1 MTQGAPRNTTR
12 TAAAKKAAE
21 QRLSLDGDVIES
33 TQDGPEFDLD
43 TWLAKRGLLTE
54 RRLKV
59 AGKSFRFTASAT
71 GNQIVEYNTAIK
83 EGSLGD
89 ALGVLLVDPSEKD
102 ELVEAFKQQR
112 QPLTGQLE
120 REYFSQILNYVISG
134 SLSGDAGESSA
145 S

>member
-1 MTQGAPRNTTR
+1 MTQGAPKSTTR
-12 TAAAKKAAE
+12 RKTADE
-21 QRLSLDGDVIES
+21 PVVRDSDVIQ
-33 TQDGPEFDLD
+33 TTPDGPEFDLD
-43 TWLAKRGLLTE
+43 AWLAKRGLTNE

-71 GNQIVEYNTAIK
+71 GNQIVEYNTALK

-102 ELVEAFKQQR
+102 DLVEAFKQQR

-120 REYFSQILNYVISG
+120 REYFNQILNYVISG
-134 SLSGDAGESSA
+134 SVEGESSA

>member
-1 MTQGAPRNTTR
+1 MTQGAPKNTTR
-12 TAAAKKAAE
+12 TAAKKTVE
-21 QRLSLDGDVIES
+21 PTVSDSDVIE
-33 TQDGPEFDLD
+33 TTEDGAEFDLD
-43 TWLAKRGLLTE
+43 AWLGKRGLLVE

-71 GNQIVEYNTAIK
+71 GNQIVEYNDAIK

-112 QPLTGQLE
+112 QPLTGDLE
-120 REYFSQILNYVISG
+120 RQYFAQILNYVISG
-134 SLSGDAGESSA
+134 SLSGDAGKSSA

>member
-1 MTQGAPRNTTR
+1 MTQGAPRNTR
-12 TAAAKKAAE
+12 TTAKKTNDTVV
-21 QRLSLDGDVIES
+21 RDSDVIQT

-43 TWLAKRGLLTE
+43 AWLGRRGLLAE

-71 GNQIVEYNTAIK
+71 GDQIAAYNAALK

-89 ALGVLLVDPSEKD
+89 ALGVLLVDPSEQA
-102 ELVEAFKQQR
+102 ELVEAFKKQK
-112 QPLTGQLE
+112 QPLTGELE
-120 REYFSQILNYVISG
+120 REYFTHVLNYVISG
-134 SLSGDAGESSA
+134 SIEGESSA

>member
-1 MTQGAPRNTTR
+1 MTQGAPKTTR
-12 TAAAKKAAE
+12 TTTAKKTSE
-21 QRLSLDGDVIES
+21 QKPVLDDDIIVS
-33 TQDGPEFDLD
+33 TQDGLEFDLD
-43 TWLAKRGLLTE
+43 IWLSKRGLLTE

-71 GNQIVEYNTAIK
+71 GNQIVEYNNAIK

-89 ALGVLLVDPSEKD
+89 ALGVLLVDPSEKS
-102 ELVEAFKQQR
+102 ELVESFKQQR
-112 QPLTGQLE
+112 QPLTGELE

>member
-1 MTQGAPRNTTR
+1 MTQGAPKNTTR
-12 TAAAKKAAE
+12 TAAKKTVE
-21 QRLSLDGDVIES
+21 PTVSDSDVIE
-33 TQDGPEFDLD
+33 TTEDGAEFDLD
-43 TWLAKRGLLTE
+43 AWLGKRGLLAE

-71 GNQIVEYNTAIK
+71 GNQIVEYNDAIK

-112 QPLTGQLE
+112 QPLTGDLE
-120 REYFSQILNYVISG
+120 RQYFAQILNYVISG
-134 SLSGDAGESSA
+134 SLSGDAGKSSA